1 MEDYS
6 ANTRKTADIS
16 QPPAEKRAE
25 KVITGEARVKKKSGF
40 DKAIRAFLPNEVQ
53 DVKSYIWGE
62 LFVPYVKRFLADSVG
77 ALLGVD
83 IGIGDRNRRRRPADR
98 VDYGR
103 IYRDERRD
111 GGYSRPRSE
120 YENEEIIFVTRME
133 AEEVLRRM
141 YEALDRYGNVSINDL
156 YDFAGVTV
164 PWPNCNYGW
173 RDLYGA
179 TTVADR
185 DGGFKIKLPRAIPL

>member
-6 ANTRKTADIS
+6 ANARKPADIS
-16 QPPAEKRAE
+16 QPPVEKRAE
-25 KVITGEARVKKKSGF
+25 KAISGEARVKKKSGL
-40 DKAIRAFLPNEVQ
+40 DRAIRAFLPNEVQ

-62 LFVPYVKRFLADSVG
+62 LFVPYMKRFLADSVG

-83 IGIGDRNRRRRPADR
+83 IGVADRNHRRRPADR
-98 VDYGR
+98 VAYNRCYPDA
-103 IYRDERRD
+103 RRD
-111 GGYSRPRSE
+111 NGYPRARSE
-120 YENEEIIFVTRME
+120 YESKEIIFDTRME

-141 YEALDRYGNVSINDL
+141 YESLDQYGSVSINDL

-164 PWPNCNYGW
+164 PWTNCNYGW